1 MKFKLKIQLL
11 SLAFILCLFSSA
23 VVYAEGPSR
32 IIINSAVAEIPEDM
46 GSIKEFSGRTFVPV
60 RFLLEY
66 FNYLV
71 SWDEEDRIVFGRNYA
86 GDVFVMQVGS
96 PFLTVREDGKK
107 SENITMDVEPVLV
120 AEEGRTYVPIRFLAQ
135 AIGYTVGYDDATGTV
150 MLGK

>member
-11 SLAFILCLFSSA
+11 SLALVLCLLFSSN
-23 VVYAEGPSR
+23 VYAEGPSQ
-32 IIINSAVAEIPEDM
+32 IIINSVVAEIPADM

-66 FNYLV
+66 FNYSV
-71 SWDEEDRIVFGRNYA
+71 SWDEEDRIVFGRNLL

-107 SENITMDVEPVLV
+107 SENITMDVEPVLI

-150 MLGK
+150 MLDR